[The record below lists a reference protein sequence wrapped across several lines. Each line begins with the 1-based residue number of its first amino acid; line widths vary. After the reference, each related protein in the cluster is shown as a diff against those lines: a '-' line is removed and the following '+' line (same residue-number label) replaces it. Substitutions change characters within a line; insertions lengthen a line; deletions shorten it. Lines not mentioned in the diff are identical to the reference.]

1 MKQKGK
7 KVVGLVACS
16 MLFVASAI
24 SLAACGGGEKHDL
37 KQYSAQEATCTE
49 AGHKA
54 HYKCGDCGKYY
65 EDAEAKKE
73 LAESDVVIP
82 AKGHKPTE
90 RKAADPSCFEVGY
103 SVDHW
108 YCANGCGTIWS
119 DNGNTVMADTDDLII
134 PATEHKGTIHHVDYE
149 AATINKDG
157 HIAHW
162 HCDLC
167 EKDFED
173 EFGDNEIENVSI
185 PKLEE
190 VAANVNVFV
199 YDAEGKPVTDTSGL
213 ALTLT
218 SNVKT
223 YTNVTVSEGKL
234 SLTKLYEGE
243 YTITATGYMTT
254 KITVGATAAEL
265 VLVPEFA
272 TNSNPN
278 NDGKGTVSWGV
289 KKSESGVLKY
299 VTLDAVDEDDA
310 NQLET
315 KRTEAQL
322 LLTDEQK
329 NASVFALY
337 TTVKFQNT
345 KNNKSAVDR
354 GGFLLTKNAAEDG
367 KDYGGFVLFCPD
379 KRIDDM
385 PRNHGAGITLN
396 QEHKLATYD
405 LYEAL
410 GAGMQV
416 RIMRLNTLITFSVW
430 ENGAWKL
437 LCTNTCSEGDIN
449 DIRFLGASGKWEF
462 NDTVVEIGGMTLDV
476 MDAVDPTPDKAG
488 NVAHYKITKGSEVT
502 YFLKDGTDTTSE
514 GVILQQLQQV
524 DVSVSVKV
532 FNYDGTTEIEET
544 IPADL
549 EFTLTGEYEQSATA
563 TVAAGKL
570 SVTKLYQGKY
580 TVTAFGYSG
589 SMTVGDDAEITLNL
603 VKAFATE
610 TNKNE
615 KITVTYGNDKSIVMD
630 CSEENQWD
638 GAQLNTDRGEVKLT
652 LTDAQKN
659 AKNIT
664 VEFTVKVLRNTSAW
678 AGDRFGVRM
687 TNTCRGYVFWSDGEP
702 QQKRLD
708 EMKNTGDLD
717 QWDYDGTFEHYD
729 LLTAAAGL
737 TLRIER
743 VGTTIRLSYYANGGW
758 NIVYTSRFNCGED
771 DTNDIRFLGAHAK
784 YEFSNI
790 TVTTPTTVTKQ
801 DFDYV
806 APTVSEFGQMAHYT
820 ITVDGVV
827 SYYLPDGTHTT
838 AEGVKIAKIV
848 EATVSVSVT
857 PFEYDGTAAEQ
868 IAVDTA
874 VKLTA
879 ADATYDT
886 TVTADG
892 KLARTTFAKGTYVVE
907 IEGFATGRL
916 VIGDDAQAELVVY
929 KPFATDGNE
938 NNFTT
943 FEYEAV
949 KQNDG
954 VSQTVTINNKEDGD
968 LGACLEAKHGDAKL
982 NLTDAQK
989 AAKGISI
996 TATVTLKT
1004 GDLGAADRSGI
1015 MLTND
1020 KGGFIFREG
1029 RIDEMDKWHGAGI
1042 TLNDARNANI
1052 YNGALSMKAGFKVKL
1067 ERYETFILLSVWKD
1081 DAWTVVLEGTCAANA
1096 ENEIRLMGAHGVWEF
1111 ADVAIETYTVNKT
1124 EYVAPTTTA
1133 AGTLAY
1139 VTIGTGEN
1147 AVCRDML
1154 GKVVNAADMALPK
1167 LGEDVAI
1174 TVGNQFNSASTE
1186 GNADITGNTAVITKN
1201 KWADDPNTI
1210 TLTPADTVG
1219 TDFVL
1224 NFNVKIAGNLT
1235 GATERMAFSLSA
1247 TGEVYRIYNRGGW
1260 MIGHGQRMDDNKW
1273 LDQDKGEQA
1282 TIYRKLIESAITSS
1296 DGLNLS
1302 FIRQG
1307 NNLTVLAQ
1315 LGGEWVKLD
1324 SFAVSGDAEFK
1335 LHYGGDFDGNQTW
1348 TFSDITLNTLAA
1360 QD

>member
-1 MKQKGK
+1 MKQKGE
-7 KVVGLVACS
+7 KVLGFVACS
-16 MLFVASAI
+16 MLFATLAI
-24 SLAACGGGEKHDL
+24 GLAACGGETHYLKEYSEK
-37 KQYSAQEATCTE
+37 AATCTE
-49 AGHKA
+49 AGHIA
-54 HYKCGDCGKYY
+54 HYQCKDCGKYFA
-65 EDAEAKKE
+65 DAEGKTELKKE
-73 LAESDVVIP
+73 DVDLP
-82 AKGHKPTE
+82 ATGHDVQKHAKTDATCTE
-90 RKAADPSCFEVGY
+90 EGY
-103 SVDHW
+103 SQDYW
-108 YCANGCGTIWS
+108 YCANGCGTVWS
-119 DNGNTVMADTDDLII
+119 NEGATEVITDTDGLVL

-149 AATINKDG
+149 AATIDKDG

-190 VAANVNVFV
+190 IAANVNVFV
-199 YDAEGKPVTDTSGL
+199 YDAEGKPDTDTSGL

-223 YTNVTVSEGKL
+223 YTNVTVSDGKL
-234 SLTKLYEGE
+234 SIDKMYEGE
-243 YTITATGYMTT
+243 YTVTATGYEET
-254 KITVGATAAEL
+254 KITVGKTAVEL
-265 VLVPEFA
+265 LLIPSFIQ
-272 TNSNPN
+272 NSNQH
-278 NDGKGTVSWGV
+278 DKGTVSWSVAKTEGGIS
-289 KKSESGVLKY
+289 KS
-299 VTLDAVDEDDA
+299 VTLDAEDEWSA
-310 NQLET
+310 EQLEA
-315 KRTEAQL
+315 KHTEAQL
-322 LLTDEQK
+322 LLSDEQK
-329 NASVFALY
+329 DASAFTLY
-337 TTVKFQNT
+337 ITVKFQNT
-345 KNNKSAVDR
+345 KNEKGVIDR
-354 GGFLLTKNAAEDG
+354 GGFLLTKNAATDG
-367 KDYGGFVLFCPD
+367 KDYGGFVLYCETSE
-379 KRIDDM
+379 IHDM

-405 LYEAL
+405 LYAAL

-430 ENGAWKL
+430 ENDAWKL
-437 LCTNTCSEGDIN
+437 LCTNTCSENDIN

-462 NDTVVEIGGMTLDV
+462 SNVVIETGGEL
-476 MDAVDPTPDKAG
+476 AVVSAVAPTPESDG
-488 NVAHYKITKGSEVT
+488 NVAHYTLTKGTDVK
-502 YFLKDGTDTTSE
+502 YFLMDGTETTAE
-514 GVILQQLQQV
+514 GVILPQLQQV

-532 FNYDGTTEIEET
+532 FNYDGTTEIEES

-549 EFTLTGEYEQSATA
+549 QFTLTGEYGQSTTA

-580 TVTAFGYSG
+580 TVTAFGYAG

-603 VKAFATE
+603 VKTFATE

-615 KITVTYGNDKSIVMD
+615 KITITYGNDKSITMD
-630 CSEENQWD
+630 CSEANGWD
-638 GAQLNTDRGEVKLT
+638 GDQLGGTRGEVALN

-664 VEFTVKVLRNTSAW
+664 VEFTVKVLRNTYAW

-687 TNTCRGYVFWSDGEP
+687 TNTCRGYVFWSEGGT
-702 QQKRLD
+702 QKRLD

-717 QWDYDGTFEHYD
+717 QWDYYGTFEHYN
-729 LLTAAAGL
+729 LLTAVDGL

-758 NIVYTSRFNCGED
+758 NIVYTSRFNCSED
-771 DTNDIRFLGAHAK
+771 DTNDIRFLGANAK

-790 TVTTPTTVTKQ
+790 TVTTPATVTKQ
-801 DFDYV
+801 DVPYR

-838 AEGVKIAKIV
+838 LEDLKIDKLV
-848 EATVSVSVT
+848 ETTVSVSVT
-857 PFEYDGTAAEQ
+857 PLDYDGTAVDP
-868 IAVDTA
+868 IAADTA
-874 VKLTA
+874 VKLISA
-879 ADATYDT
+879 NATYDT

-892 KLARTTFAKGTYVVE
+892 KLARTAFAKGTYVVE

-929 KPFATDGNE
+929 KPFATDGNA
-938 NNFTT
+938 NDFTT

-954 VSQTVTINNKEDGD
+954 VSKTVTINNKEDGN

-1029 RIDEMDKWHGAGI
+1029 RIDEMDKWHGVGI

-1154 GKVVNAADMALPK
+1154 GRVVNAADMALPK

-1186 GNADITGNTAVITKN
+1186 GNADITGNTVVITKN

-1247 TGEVYRIYNRGGW
+1247 TGDVYRIYNLGGW
-1260 MIGHGQRMDDNKW
+1260 KIGHGQRMDDNNKW
-1273 LDQDKGEQA
+1273 LDQDKGEEA
-1282 TIYRKLIESAITSS
+1282 TIYCKLIEEAITSTG
-1296 DGLNLS
+1296 GLNLS
-1302 FIRQG
+1302 LIRQG
-1307 NNLTVLAQ
+1307 NTVTVLAQ

-1324 SFAVSGDAEFK
+1324 SFAVSGGAEFK
-1335 LHYGGDFDGNQTW
+1335 LHYGADFDGNQTW
-1348 TFSDITLNTLAA
+1348 TFSGITLNTLAA

>member
-7 KVVGLVACS
+7 KVLGFVACS
-16 MLFVASAI
+16 MLFATSAI
-24 SLAACGGGEKHDL
+24 GLAACGGETHDL
-37 KQYSAQEATCTE
+37 KEYSEKAATCTE
-49 AGHKA
+49 AGYKH
-54 HYKCGDCGKYY
+54 HYECSECGKYFA
-65 EDAEAKKE
+65 DAEGKTELKKE
-73 LAESDVVIP
+73 DVDLP
-82 AKGHKPTE
+82 ATGHDVQKHAKTDATCTE
-90 RKAADPSCFEVGY
+90 EGY
-103 SVDHW
+103 SQDYW

-119 DNGNTVMADTDDLII
+119 DNGNTVMTDTEDLII

-149 AATINKDG
+149 AATIDKDG

-190 VAANVNVFV
+190 IAANVNVFV
-199 YDAEGKPVTDTSGL
+199 YDAEGKPDTDTSGL

-223 YTNVTVSEGKL
+223 YTNVTVSDGKL
-234 SLTKLYEGE
+234 SIDKMYEGE
-243 YTITATGYMTT
+243 YTVTATGYEET
-254 KITVGATAAEL
+254 KITVGKTAVEL
-265 VLVPEFA
+265 LLIPSFIQ
-272 TNSNPN
+272 NSNQH
-278 NDGKGTVSWGV
+278 DKGTVSWSVAKTEGGIS
-289 KKSESGVLKY
+289 KS
-299 VTLDAVDEDDA
+299 VTLDAEDEWSA
-310 NQLET
+310 EQLEA
-315 KRTEAQL
+315 KHTEAQF

-329 NASVFALY
+329 NASAFALY
-337 TTVKFQNT
+337 TTIKFQNT
-345 KNNKSAVDR
+345 KNEKGAIDR
-354 GGFLLTKNAAEDG
+354 GGFLLTKNAATDG
-367 KDYGGFVLFCPD
+367 KDYGGFVLYCETSE
-379 KRIDDM
+379 IHDM

-410 GAGMQV
+410 GSGMQV

-430 ENGAWKL
+430 ENDAWKL
-437 LCTNTCSEGDIN
+437 LCTNTCSENDIN

-462 NDTVVEIGGMTLDV
+462 SNVVIETGGEL
-476 MDAVDPTPDKAG
+476 AVVSAVAPTPESDG
-488 NVAHYKITKGSEVT
+488 NVAHYTLTKGTDVK
-502 YFLKDGTDTTSE
+502 YFLMDGTETTAE
-514 GVILQQLQQV
+514 GVILPQLQQV

-532 FNYDGTTEIEET
+532 FNYDGTTEIEES

-549 EFTLTGEYEQSATA
+549 QFTLTGEYGQSTTA

-580 TVTAFGYSG
+580 TVTAFGYAG

-603 VKAFATE
+603 VKTFATE

-615 KITVTYGNDKSIVMD
+615 KITITYGNDKSITMD
-630 CSEENQWD
+630 CSEANGWD
-638 GAQLNTDRGEVKLT
+638 GDQLGGTRGEVALN

-664 VEFTVKVLRNTSAW
+664 VEFTVKVLRNTYAW

-687 TNTCRGYVFWSDGEP
+687 TNTCRGYVFWSEGGT
-702 QQKRLD
+702 QKRLD

-717 QWDYDGTFEHYD
+717 QWDYYGTFEHYN
-729 LLTAAAGL
+729 LLTAVDGL

-758 NIVYTSRFNCGED
+758 NIVYTSRFNCSED
-771 DTNDIRFLGAHAK
+771 DTNDIRFLGANAK

-790 TVTTPTTVTKQ
+790 TVTTPATVTKQ
-801 DFDYV
+801 DVPYR

-838 AEGVKIAKIV
+838 LEDLKIDKLV
-848 EATVSVSVT
+848 ETTVSVSVT
-857 PFEYDGTAAEQ
+857 PLDYDGTAVDP
-868 IAVDTA
+868 IAADTA
-874 VKLTA
+874 VKLISA
-879 ADATYDT
+879 NATYDT

-892 KLARTTFAKGTYVVE
+892 KLARTAFAKGTYVVE

-929 KPFATDGNE
+929 KPFATDGNA
-938 NNFTT
+938 NDFTT

-954 VSQTVTINNKEDGD
+954 VSKTVTINNKEDGN

-1029 RIDEMDKWHGAGI
+1029 RIDEMDKWHGVGI

-1154 GKVVNAADMALPK
+1154 GRVVNAADMALPK

-1186 GNADITGNTAVITKN
+1186 GNADITGNTVVITKN

-1247 TGEVYRIYNRGGW
+1247 TGDVYRIYNLGGW
-1260 MIGHGQRMDDNKW
+1260 KIGHGQRMDDNNKW
-1273 LDQDKGEQA
+1273 LDQDKGEEA
-1282 TIYRKLIESAITSS
+1282 TIYCKLIEEAITSTG
-1296 DGLNLS
+1296 GLNLS
-1302 FIRQG
+1302 LIRQG
-1307 NNLTVLAQ
+1307 NTVTVLAQ

-1324 SFAVSGDAEFK
+1324 SFAVSGGAEFK
-1335 LHYGGDFDGNQTW
+1335 LHYGADFDGNQTW
-1348 TFSDITLNTLAA
+1348 TFSGITLNTLAA

>member
-7 KVVGLVACS
+7 KVLGFVACS
-16 MLFVASAI
+16 MLFATLAI
-24 SLAACGGGEKHDL
+24 GLAACGGETHDL
-37 KQYSAQEATCTE
+37 KEYSEKAATCTE
-49 AGHKA
+49 AGHIA
-54 HYKCGDCGKYY
+54 HYQCKDCGKYY
-65 EDAEAKKE
+65 EDAEAKKD

-149 AATINKDG
+149 AATIDKDG

-190 VAANVNVFV
+190 IAANVNVFV
-199 YDAEGKPVTDTSGL
+199 YDAEGKPDTDTSGL

-223 YTNVTVSEGKL
+223 YTNVTVSDGKL
-234 SLTKLYEGE
+234 SIDKMYEGE
-243 YTITATGYMTT
+243 YTVTATGYEET
-254 KITVGATAAEL
+254 KITVGKTAVEL
-265 VLVPEFA
+265 LLIPSFIQ
-272 TNSNPN
+272 NSNQH
-278 NDGKGTVSWGV
+278 DKGTVSWSVAKTEGGIS
-289 KKSESGVLKY
+289 KS
-299 VTLDAVDEDDA
+299 VTLDAEDEWSA
-310 NQLET
+310 EQLEA
-315 KRTEAQL
+315 KHTEAQL
-322 LLTDEQK
+322 LLSDDQK
-329 NASVFALY
+329 NASVFVLY

-345 KNNKSAVDR
+345 KNEKGAIDR
-354 GGFLLTKNAAEDG
+354 GGFLLTKNAATDG
-367 KDYGGFVLFCPD
+367 KDYGGFVLYCEPGE
-379 KRIDDM
+379 IHDM

-405 LYEAL
+405 LYAAL

-430 ENGAWKL
+430 ENDAWKL
-437 LCTNTCSEGDIN
+437 LCTNTCSENDIN

-462 NDTVVEIGGMTLDV
+462 SNVVIETGGEL
-476 MDAVDPTPDKAG
+476 AVVSAVAPTPESDG
-488 NVAHYKITKGSEVT
+488 NVAHYTLTKGTDVK
-502 YFLKDGTDTTSE
+502 YFLMDGTETTAE
-514 GVILQQLQQV
+514 GVILPQLQQV

-532 FNYDGTTEIEET
+532 FNYDGTTETEET
-544 IPADL
+544 VSAGVQ
-549 EFTLTGEYEQSATA
+549 LTVRDEWGTETKA
-563 TVAAGKL
+563 TVAEGKL
-570 SVTKLYQGKY
+570 SLNKMYQGKY
-580 TVTAFGYSG
+580 TVTAFGYAG

-603 VKAFATE
+603 VKTFAIE

-615 KITVTYGNDKSIVMD
+615 KITITYGNDKSITMD
-630 CSEENQWD
+630 CSEANGWD
-638 GAQLNTDRGEVKLT
+638 GDQLGGKRGEVALN

-664 VEFTVKVLRNTSAW
+664 VEFTVKVLRNTNAW

-687 TNTCRGYVFWSDGEP
+687 TNTCRGYVFWSEGGT
-702 QQKRLD
+702 QKRLD

-717 QWDYDGTFEHYD
+717 QWDYNGTFEHYN
-729 LLTAAAGL
+729 LLTAADGL

-743 VGTTIRLSYYANGGW
+743 VGTTIRLSYYANDGW
-758 NIVYTSRFNCGED
+758 NIVYTSRVNCGED
-771 DTNDIRFLGAHAK
+771 DTNDIRFLGANAK

-801 DFDYV
+801 DVPYR

-838 AEGVKIAKIV
+838 LEDLKIDKIV

-857 PFEYDGTAAEQ
+857 PLDYDGTVADSIVA
-868 IAVDTA
+868 DTA
-874 VKLTA
+874 VKLTSA
-879 ADATYDT
+879 NATYDT

-907 IEGFATGRL
+907 IDGFATGRL
-916 VIGDDAQAELVVY
+916 VIGDEAQAELVVY
-929 KPFATDGNE
+929 KPFATDGNV
-938 NNFTT
+938 NDFTT

-949 KQNDG
+949 KQDDG
-954 VSQTVTINNKEDGD
+954 VSKTVTINNKEDGN

-1029 RIDEMDKWHGAGI
+1029 RIDEMDKWHGVGI

-1154 GKVVNAADMALPK
+1154 GRVVNAADMALPK

-1186 GNADITGNTAVITKN
+1186 GNADITGNTVVITKN

-1247 TGEVYRIYNRGGW
+1247 TGDVYRIYNLGGW
-1260 MIGHGQRMDDNKW
+1260 KIGHGQRMDDNNKW
-1273 LDQDKGEQA
+1273 LDQDKGEEA
-1282 TIYRKLIESAITSS
+1282 TIYCKLIEEAITSTG
-1296 DGLNLS
+1296 GLNLS
-1302 FIRQG
+1302 LIRQG
-1307 NNLTVLAQ
+1307 NTVTVLAQ

-1324 SFAVSGDAEFK
+1324 SFAVSGGAEFK
-1335 LHYGGDFDGNQTW
+1335 LHYGADFDGNQTW
-1348 TFSDITLNTLAA
+1348 TFSGITLNTLAA

>member
-1 MKQKGK
+1 MKPKGK
-7 KVVGLVACS
+7 KVLGFVACS
-16 MLFVASAI
+16 MLFATTAMG
-24 SLAACGGGEKHDL
+24 LAACGGETHDL
-37 KQYSAQEATCTE
+37 KEYSEKAATCTE
-49 AGHKA
+49 AGYKH
-54 HYKCGDCGKYY
+54 HYECSECGKYFA
-65 EDAEAKKE
+65 DAEGKTELKKE
-73 LAESDVVIP
+73 DVDLP
-82 AKGHKPTE
+82 ATGHDVQKHAKTDATCTE
-90 RKAADPSCFEVGY
+90 EGY
-103 SVDHW
+103 SQDYW
-108 YCANGCGTIWS
+108 YCANGCGTVWS
-119 DNGNTVMADTDDLII
+119 NESATEVITDTDGLVL

-149 AATINKDG
+149 AATIDKDG

-167 EKDFED
+167 EKNFED

-223 YTNVTVSEGKL
+223 YTNVTVSDGKL
-234 SLTKLYEGE
+234 SIDKMYEGE
-243 YTITATGYMTT
+243 YTVTATGYEET
-254 KITVGATAAEL
+254 KITVGKTAVEL
-265 VLVPEFA
+265 LLIPSFIQ
-272 TNSNPN
+272 NSNQH
-278 NDGKGTVSWGV
+278 DKGTVSWSVAKTEGGIS
-289 KKSESGVLKY
+289 KS
-299 VTLDAVDEDDA
+299 VTLDAEDEWSA
-310 NQLET
+310 EQLEA
-315 KRTEAQL
+315 KHTEAQF

-329 NASVFALY
+329 NASAFALY
-337 TTVKFQNT
+337 TTIKFQNT
-345 KNNKSAVDR
+345 KNEKGAIDR
-354 GGFLLTKNAAEDG
+354 GGFLLTKNAATDG
-367 KDYGGFVLFCPD
+367 KDYGGFVLYCETSE
-379 KRIDDM
+379 IHDM

-430 ENGAWKL
+430 ENDEWKL

-462 NDTVVEIGGMTLDV
+462 SSVVIETDGELKV
-476 MDAVDPTPDKAG
+476 VSAVAPTPEKDG
-488 NVAHYKITKGSEVT
+488 NVAHYTLTKGTEVK
-502 YFLKDGTDTTSE
+502 YFLMNGTETTSE
-514 GVILQQLQQV
+514 GVILPQLQQV

-532 FNYDGTTEIEET
+532 FNYDGTTETEET
-544 IPADL
+544 VSAGVQ
-549 EFTLTGEYEQSATA
+549 LTVRDEWGTETKA
-563 TVAAGKL
+563 TVAEGKL
-570 SVTKLYQGKY
+570 SLNKMYQGKY
-580 TVTAFGYSG
+580 TVTAFGYAG

-603 VKAFATE
+603 VKTFATE

-615 KITVTYGNDKSIVMD
+615 KITITYGNDKSITMD
-630 CSEENQWD
+630 CSEANGWD
-638 GAQLNTDRGEVKLT
+638 GDQLGGKRGEVALN

-664 VEFTVKVLRNTSAW
+664 VEFTVKVLRNTNAW

-687 TNTCRGYVFWSDGEP
+687 TNTCRGYVFWSEGGT
-702 QQKRLD
+702 QKRLD

-717 QWDYDGTFEHYD
+717 QWDYNGTFEHYN
-729 LLTAAAGL
+729 LLTAANGL

-743 VGTTIRLSYYANGGW
+743 VGTTIRLSYYANDGW
-758 NIVYTSRFNCGED
+758 NIVYTSRVNCGED
-771 DTNDIRFLGAHAK
+771 DTNDIRFLGANAK

-801 DFDYV
+801 DVPYR

-820 ITVDGVV
+820 ITVDDVV

-838 AEGVKIAKIV
+838 LEDLKIAKLV
-848 EATVSVSVT
+848 ESTVSVSVT
-857 PFEYDGTAAEQ
+857 PLDYDGTAVDP
-868 IAVDTA
+868 IAANTA

-907 IEGFATGRL
+907 IEGYATGRL

-929 KPFATDGNE
+929 KPFATNSNE
-938 NNFTT
+938 AGQST
-943 FEYEAV
+943 V
-949 KQNDG
+949 KEETYQTAADSVYRKITLSSNGDG
-954 VSQTVTINNKEDGD
+954 VTPIYENRAEAKLPLTASEQAAANLSVSGKLKFTGADDHLARAGMTMTEEWNGFVLYHASNRIDKHPGEYKLDQTEQLGSISYDELTAGIEFRMVRTGTTIRLYIKNGSDWVLRASVSCAENATNDIRFAGGLGTWEYTDLTVT
-968 LGACLEAKHGDAKL
+968 
-982 NLTDAQK
+982 TP
-989 AAKGISI
+989 
-996 TATVTLKT
+996 T
-1004 GDLGAADRSGI
+1004 
-1015 MLTND
+1015 
-1020 KGGFIFREG
+1020 
-1029 RIDEMDKWHGAGI
+1029 
-1042 TLNDARNANI
+1042 
-1052 YNGALSMKAGFKVKL
+1052 Y
-1067 ERYETFILLSVWKD
+1067 
-1081 DAWTVVLEGTCAANA
+1081 A
-1096 ENEIRLMGAHGVWEF
+1096 EHEF
-1111 ADVAIETYTVNKT
+1111 
-1124 EYVAPTTTA
+1124 VAPTTSA
-1133 AGTLAY
+1133 AGNLAY
-1139 VTIGTGEN
+1139 YTLTNGSVTEYFTLDGLWTSLDELALPQLGEN
-1147 AVCRDML
+1147 
-1154 GKVVNAADMALPK
+1154 
-1167 LGEDVAI
+1167 VAI
-1174 TVGNQFNSASTE
+1174 TVTNQFNSASTE
-1186 GNADITGNTAVITKN
+1186 GNAAVTGNTAVITKN
-1201 KWADDPNTI
+1201 KWADDPNTL
-1210 TLTPADTVG
+1210 TLTPTSPVG

-1224 NFNVKIAGNLT
+1224 NFNVKIEGGLQGVT
-1235 GATERMAFSLSA
+1235 DRMAFSLSA
-1247 TGEVYRIYNRGGW
+1247 TGEVYRIYNRDGW
-1260 MIGHGQRMDDNKW
+1260 MIGHGQRMDDNNKW